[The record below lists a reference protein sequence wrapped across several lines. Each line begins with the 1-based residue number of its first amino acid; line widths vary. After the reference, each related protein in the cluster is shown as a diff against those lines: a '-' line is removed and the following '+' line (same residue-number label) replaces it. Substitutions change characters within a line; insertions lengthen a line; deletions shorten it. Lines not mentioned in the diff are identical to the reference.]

1 MASGDNER
9 KIVKLRN
16 SDGILFEVDEGVAR
30 QCSQSIGNLI
40 EDDCATGVIP
50 IYNVTGRILRM
61 LLEDMENHANATNNG
76 VFGGPDPV
84 LAQRLKKWDA
94 EFINVDNDTLFDLL
108 EAADYFNV
116 SSLLELTVK
125 TIAGKMKGKTPE
137 EIRDT
142 FDIVCDYTPEEEQ
155 EVRRQYFWAFH

>member
-1 MASGDNER
+1 MKPWPGSTRSRSETSSRTTAPPAS
-9 KIVKLRN
+9 
-16 SDGILFEVDEGVAR
+16 SPSTMSPAASSA
-30 QCSQSIGNLI
+30 CSSST
-40 EDDCATGVIP
+40 CK
-50 IYNVTGRILRM
+50 
-61 LLEDMENHANATNNG
+61 NHANATNNG

-84 LAQRLKKWDA
+84 LAHRLKKWDA

-108 EAADYFNV
+108 EAADYLNV

-125 TIAGKMKGKTPE
+125 TIAGNMKGKTPE

-155 EVRRQYFWAFH
+155 EVRRQYFWAFR

>member
-1 MASGDNER
+1 MASGDNAR
-9 KIVKLRN
+9 KIVKLRG

-30 QCSQSIGNLI
+30 QHSQSIGNVI

-50 IYNVTGRILRM
+50 GYNVTGQILRM
-61 LLEDMENHANATNNG
+61 LLEYMENQANATNNG

-108 EAADYFNV
+108 EAADYLNL
-116 SSLLELTVK
+116 SSRLELTVK
-125 TIAGKMKGKTPE
+125 TVAGKMKGKTPE

-155 EVRRQYFWAFH
+155 VVRRQDFWAFH

>member
-1 MASGDNER
+1 MASGDNGR
-9 KIVKLRN
+9 KIVKLRS

-30 QCSQSIGNLI
+30 QYSQSIGNLI
-40 EDDCATGVIP
+40 EDDCTTGVIP

-61 LLEDMENHANATNNG
+61 LLEYMENHANATNNG

-84 LAQRLKKWDA
+84 LAQRLKKRDA

-116 SSLLELTVK
+116 SSPLELTVK

-137 EIRDT
+137 EILDT